1 MIIVIIFR
9 QNYIPTIAQ
18 KQNLAELYLCQGGTL
33 VYVSVYVHYI
43 HYGCMFVYWVVFCV
57 LVCIHRFAIPTHMLS
72 SLGAEAANHIRSE
85 EISSCVHYVIQARTT
100 KSLPVVRTYSQC
112 VLFIY
117 IHLKQRLYYP
127 ASSESYR
134 GRMLILYLKAEYT
147 YLC

>member
-1 MIIVIIFR
+1 
-9 QNYIPTIAQ
+9 
-18 KQNLAELYLCQGGTL
+18 
-33 VYVSVYVHYI
+33 
-43 HYGCMFVYWVVFCV
+43 MFVYWVVFCV

-100 KSLPVVRTYSQC
+100 KSLPVVRTYSNC

-117 IHLKQRLYYP
+117 IHLNQRLYYP

-134 GRMLILYLKAEYT
+134 ARMLILYLKAEYT
-147 YLC
+147 SLC